1 MTLNGNHNFAIFG
14 GFVVLVIIVGYD
26 YVEIYG
32 AFLITC
38 QSSTLIWIPKLKF
51 PVPYTLYYA
60 PLCIALRIKTWVV
73 AYFFQLCVGKWV
85 II

>member
-51 PVPYTLYYA
+51 PVLFSV
-60 PLCIALRIKTWVV
+60 LHSGLKREW
-73 AYFFQLCVGKWV
+73 
-85 II
+85 

>member
-1 MTLNGNHNFAIFG
+1 MSNIFSKRSNYFSRLKNDLEWKSQLCYLWWLCSVGNS
-14 GFVVLVIIVGYD
+14 VGYD

-60 PLCIALRIKTWVV
+60 PLCIALMIKT
-73 AYFFQLCVGKWV
+73 
-85 II
+85 